1 MHGTVGIP
9 QDPEQSVSNLHVS
22 CRDGIL
28 NFLSSEPAFLAPPY
42 LSAVMPFVF
51 HCFASALNALEKFIN
66 FNSIRDWPGKVKGKV
81 YPQCGAVPDK
91 DGFFSM
97 P

>member
-1 MHGTVGIP
+1 MALWAFHKTRNSQFPICTSLVATG
-9 QDPEQSVSNLHVS
+9 S
-22 CRDGIL
+22 

-66 FNSIRDWPGKVKGKV
+66 FNSIRDWPGKVKGKFV
-81 YPQCGAVPDK
+81 SG
-91 DGFFSM
+91 
-97 P
+97 